1 MPENNVTQTDILQ
14 AVRSSAVLADVSIS
28 TWGGTRTDAKLL
40 NEMKTQHGATGDVGK
55 VMLNVLAGA
64 DDLLKKT
71 RSAFAA
77 VRLRHYELTLP
88 WVSDPHA
95 TRQEGPRLLPNML
108 AERYLTEMSIRKGIA
123 KAQLDEFLDAYPSLI
138 KEAQANLNTMAGH
151 IRYPSV
157 EDLRSSFRVHF
168 DLEPLPEFRTPNGHT
183 MGIPL
188 DGSILDKLS
197 KALHRKQERQM
208 LDAQRH
214 VWERAATPIKK
225 LIDRLNDSAS
235 EGKKFFKESTINAVK
250 ELVELLPGW
259 NVTDDPAISEI
270 TQEIR
275 DLVDGLDSKTLRAN
289 DTVRSQTVSAAQKVA
304 DKMTRLGM

>member
-1 MPENNVTQTDILQ
+1 MNDVTQTDILQ

-64 DDLLKKT
+64 DDLLKKA
-71 RSAFAA
+71 RSACAA

-108 AERYLTEMSIRKGIA
+108 AERYLSEMSALKRA
-123 KAQLDEFLDAYPSLI
+123 AMQAVEEFLAEYPNLI
-138 KEAQANLNTMAGH
+138 KSAQSNLNTMAGH
-151 IRYPSV
+151 IHYPSV
-157 EDLRSSFRVHF
+157 DDLRASFRIHF
-168 DLEPLPEFRTPNGHT
+168 DIEPLPQFNNASNGQ
-183 MGIPL
+183 GIPL

-214 VWERAATPIKK
+214 VWERAVTPIKR
-225 LIDRLNDSAS
+225 LIERLTDAGDK
-235 EGKKFFKESTINAVK
+235 EDGKKFFKESTINAVK

-259 NVTDDPAISEI
+259 NVTDDPNITEI
-270 TQEIR
+270 TDEIR
-275 DLVDGLDSKTLRAN
+275 DLVDGLDSKTLRSN
-289 DTVRSQTVSAAQKVA
+289 DVVRTQTVSAAQRVA
-304 DKMTRLGM
+304 DKMSRLGM